1 MSVFELK
8 PNWASALLCALL
20 SACLPS
26 ADVQSDEKP
35 TQGVRT
41 LDEVCLD
48 ASHDCSVCLFTDKSR
63 ERTDCWECK
72 FYDLLCAGR
81 RR

>member
-20 SACLPS
+20 SACLTS
-26 ADVQSDEKP
+26 DVQSDEKP
-35 TQGVRT
+35 TQRVRT
-41 LDEVCLD
+41 LDDVCLERG
-48 ASHDCSVCLFTDKSR
+48 HDCAVCLFTDKSR
-63 ERTDCWECK
+63 ERNDCSECNA
-72 FYDLLCAGR
+72 YDLVCAGR